1 MYIDKAFSAGGEV
14 GRKFYVEPFGRTVQL
29 MNSRPKNLTEGGLI
43 KWEEGQ
49 YNPFT
54 SDLQRDN
61 MTVLLEIGSMVIPR
75 PVIHLFH
82 DFEEKYYK
90 LRQPKITDEMLI
102 TEVIVMPEE
111 AIVPKKFV
119 PHVKAFLKENG
130 VTLPISKD
138 NLFVN
143 EKKYYK
149 SRW

>member
-1 MYIDKAFSAGGEV
+1 MDKAFSAGGEV

-49 YNPFT
+49 YNPFV

-119 PHVKAFLKENG
+119 PDVKAFLKENG

-143 EKKYYK
+143 EKKYNK

>member
-1 MYIDKAFSAGGEV
+1 MYIGKAFSGGGEV

-61 MTVLLEIGSMVIPR
+61 MIVLLEIGSMVIPR

-82 DFEEKYYK
+82 EFEEKYYK
-90 LRQPKITDEMLI
+90 LKQPKITDEMLI

-119 PHVKAFLKENG
+119 PDVKAFLKKNG
-130 VTLPISKD
+130 VELPISKD

-149 SRW
+149 

>member
-1 MYIDKAFSAGGEV
+1 MDKAFSAGGEV

-49 YNPFT
+49 YNPFV

-119 PHVKAFLKENG
+119 PDVKAFLKENG

-143 EKKYYK
+143 EKKI
-149 SRW
+149 

>member
-1 MYIDKAFSAGGEV
+1 MYIEKAFSAGGEV
-14 GRKFYVEPFGRTVQL
+14 GRKYYVEPFGRTVRL
-29 MNSRPKNLTEGGLI
+29 MNSKAKNLTEGGLI

-61 MTVLLEIGSMVIPR
+61 MIVLLEIGSMVVPR
-75 PVIHLFH
+75 PVIHVFH
-82 DFEEKYYK
+82 EFEEKYYK
-90 LRQPKITDEMLI
+90 LKQPKITDESLI

-119 PHVKAFLKENG
+119 PDFKVFLKQKG
-130 VTLPISKD
+130 VTIPIPKE

-149 SRW
+149 

>member
-1 MYIDKAFSAGGEV
+1 MYIGKAFSAGGEV

-61 MTVLLEIGSMVIPR
+61 MIVLLEIGSMVIPR

-82 DFEEKYYK
+82 EFEEKYYK
-90 LRQPKITDEMLI
+90 LKQPKITDEMLI

-119 PHVKAFLKENG
+119 PDVKAFLKKNG
-130 VTLPISKD
+130 VELPISKD

-149 SRW
+149 

>member
-1 MYIDKAFSAGGEV
+1 MYIGKAFSAGGEV

-54 SDLQRDN
+54 NDLQRDN
-61 MTVLLEIGSMVIPR
+61 MIVLLEIGSMVIPR

-82 DFEEKYYK
+82 EFEEQHYK
-90 LRQPKITDEMLI
+90 LKQPKITDDHLI

-111 AIVPKKFV
+111 AIVPRKFV
-119 PHVKAFLKENG
+119 ADVKAFLKKNG
-130 VTLPISKD
+130 VELPISKD
-138 NLFVN
+138 NLFIN

-149 SRW
+149 

>member
-1 MYIDKAFSAGGEV
+1 MYVKKAYSAGGEV
-14 GRKFYVEPFGRTVQL
+14 GRKYYVEPFGRTVRL

-61 MTVLLEIGSMVIPR
+61 MMVLLEIGSMVIPR

-82 DFEEKYYK
+82 EFEEKYYELK
-90 LRQPKITDEMLI
+90 QPKITDEHLI

-111 AIVPKKFV
+111 AIVPQKFV
-119 PHVKAFLKENG
+119 ADVKAFLKKNG
-130 VTLPISKD
+130 VELPIDKD
-138 NLFVN
+138 NLFIN
-143 EKKYYK
+143 EKKYNK
-149 SRW
+149 

>member
-43 KWEEGQ
+43 KWEQGQ

-61 MTVLLEIGSMVIPR
+61 MIVLLEIGSMVVPR

-82 DFEEKYYK
+82 EFEEKYYK

-111 AIVPKKFV
+111 AIVPRQFV
-119 PHVKAFLKENG
+119 PDVKAFLKQNG

-149 SRW
+149 

>member
-1 MYIDKAFSAGGEV
+1 MYFEKAFSAGGEV
-14 GRKFYVEPFGRTVQL
+14 GRKYYVEPFGRTVQL

-61 MTVLLEIGSMVIPR
+61 MIVLLEIGSMVVPR

-82 DFEEKYYK
+82 EFEEKYYK
-90 LRQPKITDEMLI
+90 LKQPKITDEMLI

-119 PHVKAFLKENG
+119 PDVKAFLKQKG
-130 VTLPISKD
+130 ITIPIPKD

-149 SRW
+149 

>member
-1 MYIDKAFSAGGEV
+1 MDKAFSAGGEV

-49 YNPFT
+49 YNPFV

-82 DFEEKYYK
+82 EFEEKYYK

-119 PHVKAFLKENG
+119 PDVKAFLKENG

-149 SRW
+149 SR

>member
-82 DFEEKYYK
+82 EFEEKYYK

-111 AIVPKKFV
+111 AIVPRQFV
-119 PHVKAFLKENG
+119 PDVKAFLKQNG
-130 VTLPISKD
+130 VTLPIPKD

-149 SRW
+149 

>member
-1 MYIDKAFSAGGEV
+1 MYIEKAFSAGGEV
-14 GRKFYVEPFGRTVQL
+14 GRKFYVEPFGRTVRL

-43 KWEEGQ
+43 KWKEGQ

-61 MTVLLEIGSMVIPR
+61 MIVLLEIGSMVIPR

-82 DFEEKYYK
+82 EFEEKYYK
-90 LRQPKITDEMLI
+90 LRQPKITDESLI

-119 PHVKAFLKENG
+119 PDVKAFLKQKG
-130 VTLPISKD
+130 VTIPIPKD

-143 EKKYYK
+143 EKKIL
-149 SRW
+149 

>member
-1 MYIDKAFSAGGEV
+1 MYFEKASAGGEV
-14 GRKFYVEPFGRTVQL
+14 GRKYYVEPFGRTVQL

-61 MTVLLEIGSMVIPR
+61 MIVLLEIGSMVVPR

-82 DFEEKYYK
+82 EFEEKYYK
-90 LRQPKITDEMLI
+90 LKQPKITDEMLI

-119 PHVKAFLKENG
+119 PDVKAFLKQKG
-130 VTLPISKD
+130 ITIPIPKD

-149 SRW
+149 